1 MCGIGH
7 RYCGGLTGRRTRSS
21 REGQVEISLNDA
33 YALSSP
39 EQARQ
44 FYAKWAATYET
55 EFVVSAGYLHPRV
68 IAEIFDS
75 CVPDVASAVDAGAG
89 TGLVGAYLCRLRPAL
104 ALDGIDLSA
113 EMLAVADAKGVYRH
127 LYERDLTR
135 PVLETA
141 APYDALISIG
151 LFTHGHLGPEALAN
165 LLPLVRPGGYAVIGA
180 NESHFLEHG
189 FEDALVSLGACDL
202 ELRRVHVYDEGS
214 EHRDSL
220 NVVSIFRT
228 PVGGGTVASA
238 T

>member
-1 MCGIGH
+1 VAFWAAGEQWQ
-7 RYCGGLTGRRTRSS
+7 GGR
-21 REGQVEISLNDA
+21 VEISLDDA

-39 EQARQ
+39 EDARR
-44 FYAKWAATYET
+44 FYARWAATYES
-55 EFVVSAGYLHPRV
+55 EFVVASGYLHPRV
-68 IAEIFDS
+68 IAEIFDE

-89 TGLVGAYLCRLRPAL
+89 TGLVGAYLCRLRPAI

-151 LFTHGHLGPEALAN
+151 LFTHGHLGPKALAN

-189 FEDALVSLGACDL
+189 FEDALVSLGVADL

-220 NVVSIFRT
+220 NVVSTFRV
-228 PVGGGTVASA
+228 PE
-238 T
+238 

>member
-1 MCGIGH
+1 M
-7 RYCGGLTGRRTRSS
+7 
-21 REGQVEISLNDA
+21 EISLEDA

-39 EQARQ
+39 EDARR
-44 FYAKWAATYET
+44 FYARWAATYES
-55 EFVVSAGYLHPRV
+55 EFVATSGYLHPRV

-75 CVPDVASAVDAGAG
+75 WVPDVASAVDAGAG

-135 PVLETA
+135 PVLQTA

-151 LFTHGHLGPEALAN
+151 LFTHGHLGPQALTN
-165 LLPLVRPGGYAVIGA
+165 LLPLVRPGGCAVIGA

-189 FEDALVSLGACDL
+189 FEDALASLGVSDL
-202 ELRRVHVYDEGS
+202 EMRRVHVYDEGS
-214 EHRDSL
+214 EHRESL
-220 NVVSIFRT
+220 NVVSIFRV
-228 PVGGGTVASA
+228 PFGASTVASG

>member
-1 MCGIGH
+1 M
-7 RYCGGLTGRRTRSS
+7 TGKEWQESP
-21 REGQVEISLNDA
+21 VEISLDDA

-39 EQARQ
+39 EQARE
-44 FYAKWAATYET
+44 FYAKWAATYES
-55 EFVVSAGYLHPRV
+55 EFVASAGYLHPRV

-75 CVPDVASAVDAGAG
+75 WVPDVTSAVDAGAG
-89 TGLVGAYLCRLRPAL
+89 TGLVGAYLCALRPAI

-113 EMLAVADAKGVYRH
+113 EMLAEAESKGVYRH
-127 LYERDLTR
+127 LYERDLTQ

-165 LLPLVRPGGYAVIGA
+165 LLPLVKPGGYAVIGA

-189 FEDALVSLGACDL
+189 FEDALVSLGVSDL

-220 NVVSIFRT
+220 NVVSTFRV
-228 PVGGGTVASA
+228 PFGGGTIASA